1 MGGGGPMSTAVGNM
15 EITPTGLGNG
25 WRGAYMSTA
34 VGNMEITPA
43 GLGNGWRGAYVHS
56 RG

>member
-43 GLGNGWRGAYVHS
+43 AGAY
-56 RG
+56 